1 MKKAQAQV
9 KAIGKSKKDIKESER
24 EMHKMRKELIELK
37 DMNKLLNAK
46 IQELNEGSVKQR
58 STPNR
63 V

>member
-46 IQELNEGSVKQR
+46 IQELNEGSVK
-58 STPNR
+58 
-63 V
+63 